1 MRISKYV
8 TLAEAIKSQT
18 ATRLG
23 ISNMPNDEQL
33 ANMKLVGSDIFDP
46 SREYVNGPL
55 HASSFFRSLEL
66 NSAIGGSSTTSQ
78 HMKGE
83 AVDMDCDTF
92 GYGNNNDLL
101 NFIMKNLVFDQLIG
115 EYPDASGKFSWVHA
129 SKTKGKNRG
138 QVLVKLKDKY
148 IPFIEW
154 KAGMV

>member
-1 MRISKYV
+1 MKISKYV

-23 ISNMPNDEQL
+23 ITNMPNEQQL
-33 ANMKLVGSDIFDP
+33 SAMKYVATEIFDP
-46 SREYVNGPL
+46 SREYINGPL

-83 AVDMDCDTF
+83 AIDMDCDTF

-101 NFIMKNLVFDQLIG
+101 NFIMKNLEFDQLIG
-115 EYPDASGKFSWVHA
+115 EYPDASGKFSWVHC
-129 SKTKGKNRG
+129 SKKKGNNRG
-138 QVLVKLKDKY
+138 EVLVKLKAKY
-148 IPFIEW
+148 IPFSEW
-154 KAGMV
+154 KPGMV